1 MSSASGNTRRQEP
14 SPRPRTHVSS
24 RFGGSPLGKLAP
36 TGTQPWIVLL
46 EALLLPALA
55 LVLGWW
61 LNPQDPLW
69 INADFQWA
77 WLAPM
82 VVALRYGP
90 LTGLLSVGAL
100 LAGWWLLQQGR
111 YEQFP
116 QVFFLGGLILVMLV
130 GEFSSLW
137 VARTRRA
144 ESMQHYLHQRME
156 HLIRQYYLLRLS
168 HDRLEHELIG
178 RPMSMRDALKTLRG
192 LGSTQSD
199 AQTLLD
205 LLSQYCQISAAALYS
220 MQGEQLDTQ
229 PLASM
234 GAPSALD
241 TNDPLVRQALETRK
255 LCHVVQTL
263 ALKQQSQ
270 YLITAPLLD
279 LGGEIYGLLVVDDIP
294 FFALQEENLQTI
306 NLLLGYYTD
315 GLTTQALAQP
325 LLQHWP
331 DCPAEFAFEMQRLWH
346 MHETTGV
353 PSMVVAL
360 EFTPTA
366 IERDLPQQLLR
377 LRRLMDET
385 WLIEGPSRQLLAVL
399 MPLGDAATA
408 EGFLARLENWI
419 HQKASTS
426 LADAGIFPHQLPLS
440 QTPPLALLQRLHEIA
455 DAQ

>member
-1 MSSASGNTRRQEP
+1 MSSASGNVPHPETSAQ
-14 SPRPRTHVSS
+14 PRAITGAS
-24 RFGGSPLGKLAP
+24 FTGSPLGKLAP
-36 TGTQPWIVLL
+36 TGIRPWIVLL

-55 LVLGWW
+55 LTLGWW

-69 INADFQWA
+69 VHADFHWA

-82 VVALRYGP
+82 IVALRYGP
-90 LTGLLSVGAL
+90 LTGLLSASVL
-100 LAGWWLLQQGR
+100 LAGWMLLHQGR
-111 YEQFP
+111 DEPFP

-144 ESMQHYLHQRME
+144 ESVQHYLHQRME

-192 LGSTQSD
+192 LGSMESD
-199 AQTLLD
+199 AQTLLR
-205 LLSQYCQISAAALYS
+205 LLSQYCQIGAAALYRVD
-220 MQGEQLDTQ
+220 GEQLDTQ
-229 PLASM
+229 PLASI
-234 GAPSALD
+234 GAPITLD
-241 TNDPLVRQALETRK
+241 DNDPLVRQALETHK

-263 ALKQQSQ
+263 SLKQQSQ
-270 YLITAPLLD
+270 YLMAAPLLD
-279 LGGEIYGLLVVDDIP
+279 LGGDIYGLLLVDDMP

-315 GLTTQALAQP
+315 GLSTQALAQP

-346 MHETTGV
+346 MHQTTGV

-385 WLIEGPSRQLLAVL
+385 WLIQGERRALLAVL
-399 MPLGDAATA
+399 MPLGDSATA

-419 HQKASTS
+419 HQKESIS

-440 QTPPLALLQRLHEIA
+440 QTPPLGLLQRLHEIA